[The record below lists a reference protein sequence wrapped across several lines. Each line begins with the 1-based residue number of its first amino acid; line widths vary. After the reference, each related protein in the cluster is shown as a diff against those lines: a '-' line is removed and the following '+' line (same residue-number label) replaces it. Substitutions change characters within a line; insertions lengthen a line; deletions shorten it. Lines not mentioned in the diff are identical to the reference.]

1 MNISKLLFFSLLAL
15 TLSCSTKK
23 KKHEVKPVPVKVTT
37 SITKDVPLYLKTV
50 GHMEAY
56 NTVHIMAQANGRL
69 MRTYFNDG
77 DDISEG
83 DLLFLIDQ
91 RPYLASLKKAEG
103 ALEESIANMMYAKR
117 TAERNTPLVKDE
129 YISIN
134 TYDKLVTS
142 VEADEGVVKQTEA
155 SFDTAEINLSYT
167 TIYSPINAKAGERL
181 IDDGNLILE
190 DIETKLVTLNQI
202 TPIYAT
208 FFIGEKD
215 LPNIQHFQE
224 KNGEL
229 LTVISSENPHH
240 PPYEGLLT
248 FIDNEVDLA
257 TGMIKL
263 KATLGNQEKTLWPN
277 QYIEVKL
284 ILETLLDAVLIPF
297 KAVQTNSKGKY
308 VYTLKHDGTV
318 ELRQIKLGQRQESN
332 LIVVTEGLSGHECVV
347 TEGQLSLH
355 HGSKVKVVEDES
367 L

>member
-240 PPYEGLLT
+240 P
-248 FIDNEVDLA
+248 
-257 TGMIKL
+257 
-263 KATLGNQEKTLWPN
+263 
-277 QYIEVKL
+277 
-284 ILETLLDAVLIPF
+284 VL
-297 KAVQTNSKGKY
+297 
-308 VYTLKHDGTV
+308 
-318 ELRQIKLGQRQESN
+318 
-332 LIVVTEGLSGHECVV
+332 
-347 TEGQLSLH
+347 
-355 HGSKVKVVEDES
+355 
-367 L
+367 